1 MSPDQVELVRAAYE
15 AWNEDGLGALAP
27 SLAEACE
34 LHDAPEMP
42 DASVWR
48 GREAALARLD
58 EVAEAVG
65 GGSVEFECIRALDD
79 DVFVAMRWNVPREGG
94 ATTLGTVVHLVA
106 VRDGAITKI
115 RVFLDERQATEAAR
129 PDAG

>member
-1 MSPDQVELVRAAYE
+1 MRAAYE
-15 AWNEDGLGALAP
+15 SWNEDGLDALAP
-27 SLAEACE
+27 RLAEACE

-65 GGSVEFECIRALDD
+65 GGSVEFESIRSLGD
-79 DVFVAMRWNVPREGG
+79 DVLVAMRWNVPREGG
-94 ATTLGTVVHLVA
+94 AMTLGSVVHLVA
-106 VRDGAITKI
+106 VRDGAITQI
-115 RVFLDERQATEAAR
+115 RVFLDERQATEAAG
-129 PDAG
+129 PDGG